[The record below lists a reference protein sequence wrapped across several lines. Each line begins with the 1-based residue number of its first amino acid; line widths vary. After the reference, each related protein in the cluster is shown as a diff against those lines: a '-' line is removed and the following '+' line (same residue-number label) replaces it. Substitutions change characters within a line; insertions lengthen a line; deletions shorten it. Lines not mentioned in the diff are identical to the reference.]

1 MTLVALLRTCDLC
14 GSEYTVSPSAQT
26 GSISADITVDTK
38 TSKMFSLKTFI
49 DDTEADL
56 CPVCS
61 HAFEDAVAGR
71 KRRNVFKEDK

>member
-38 TSKMFSLKTFI
+38 TSKIFSLKTFI
-49 DDTEADL
+49 DDNEADL

-61 HAFEDAVAGR
+61 HAFEDAVVGR
-71 KRRNVFKEDK
+71 KRRNVFKDDK